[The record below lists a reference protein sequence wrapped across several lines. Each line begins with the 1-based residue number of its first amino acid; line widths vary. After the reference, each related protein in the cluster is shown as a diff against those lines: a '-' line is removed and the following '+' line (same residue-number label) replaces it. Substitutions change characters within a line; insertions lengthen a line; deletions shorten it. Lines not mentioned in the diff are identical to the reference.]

1 MVTIYD
7 IYTSILLKKMTNQ
20 RIDQPPPHNY
30 NYTGQDQLTDGV
42 YVLNKYVLH
51 IELDK
56 TTLKDSI
63 RKNLQTA

>member
-1 MVTIYD
+1 
-7 IYTSILLKKMTNQ
+7 MTNQ

-30 NYTGQDQLTDGV
+30 NYTGQDQLTDSA

-56 TTLKDSI
+56 TTLKDGI